1 MAPKLNLGIGARVS
15 CQIKYLH
22 PSEIIRT
29 HFINPRHGQVLEGCI
44 VIGQGTR
51 KIHGKVQPSL
61 IVQHEMFPDITL
73 YAVKRWFKIKN
84 EGPEEGF
91 FCQSTSTPVGDENN
105 PSELP
110 DFVRLLASSNNPP
123 QSVSELEAYVQVDDD
138 KMPAPENIP
147 LPSDKGQGNVF
158 DEWGHDGLC
167 YRLKTNPSEILAKL
181 QNVLLTG
188 GNVPSLLAM
197 FECLFPVDHVQNV
210 MIPEMNKHL
219 DNKLVYGEFLR
230 YLGLWFLM
238 ATTYFESRKDFFS
251 QIPPTAFTGAPF
263 LLGHLMSGYR
273 FEQITEALQFTNIVP
288 PAYRDKFWEVRQ
300 MLEAWNK
307 RMEKKFCPST
317 VTCLDKS
324 MSKWVSK
331 YSCPGY
337 MCAPRKP

>member
-1 MAPKLNLGIGARVS
+1 MAPKLSLGIGATVS

-22 PSEIIRT
+22 PSEIIRN
-29 HFINPRHGQVLEGCI
+29 HFTNPRHGELLEGCI

-51 KIHGKVQPSL
+51 KIHGKAQLSL
-61 IVQHEMFPDITL
+61 IVQHEIFPDITL
-73 YAVKRWFKIKN
+73 YGVKRWFKIKRQ
-84 EGPEEGF
+84 GPEEGF

-181 QNVLLTG
+181 QNILRTG

-210 MIPEMNKHL
+210 MIQ
-219 DNKLVYGEFLR
+219 R
-230 YLGLWFLM
+230 
-238 ATTYFESRKDFFS
+238 
-251 QIPPTAFTGAPF
+251 
-263 LLGHLMSGYR
+263 
-273 FEQITEALQFTNIVP
+273 
-288 PAYRDKFWEVRQ
+288 
-300 MLEAWNK
+300 
-307 RMEKKFCPST
+307 
-317 VTCLDKS
+317 
-324 MSKWVSK
+324 
-331 YSCPGY
+331 
-337 MCAPRKP
+337 